1 MSKSMSRKVLDGYL
15 DANKYLLGVGVGR
28 AVGHLSGIPH
38 GQKIGALMG
47 ILSKPQIDKLI
58 TNLMTKHKK
67 VYQGKGMP
75 LSVYAI
81 SKNLNNNY
89 RFDGLKPHHLEA
101 VRECCDEHL
110 KGGGLDDL
118 SGLGLGATIREK
130 TNNIVK
136 GVKDHF
142 KKHGATYKKAGIGVG
157 TAIATALA
165 GKYLKNRYYGDDP
178 RNDLD
183 FEPID
188 MDGISVVNPNDDINV
203 SSLPEG
209 IERSGSD
216 LTTIGLPRGQVAN
229 PTHSLALAQSEG
241 ETALAQFERDLR
253 MAEAEGRK
261 ERHEALQKEQLAQYE
276 RELPSKIIREEADR
290 LKDEAI
296 ERAEARFD
304 RGEISK
310 EALEHIDRT
319 RTMGAIANPV
329 YEMVEDIGQFQPSE
343 LFIPKE
349 VVGKERDLPPRTLT
363 SSETTSQTE
372 AIRDRERE
380 RVQAHYDAEHTPPR
394 QKYDGAVDGMTM
406 TIGATQPTPEE
417 RVEAIEPDERQA
429 EIDEFLGEIADES
442 RVFKAR
448 QDITNQSLLN
458 PFEPITS
465 TDIQARSRIRN
476 IGAKGKV
483 NVKATQIK
491 GTFPDIKLPARTKRG
506 DRPDIS
512 LAMESTAPRFVP
524 SLQRPSVGRA
534 KRSGAMGRFF
544 RDPQGSVVGWT
555 NK

>member
-1 MSKSMSRKVLDGYL
+1 MSKSQRVPE
-15 DANKYLLGVGVGR
+15 
-28 AVGHLSGIPH
+28 GH
-38 GQKIGALMG
+38 KIGARMG
-47 ILSKPQIDKLI
+47 VLSKPQINTLI
-58 TNLMTKHKK
+58 TNLMKKHKK
-67 VYQGKGMP
+67 VYEGKGIP

-81 SKNLNNNY
+81 SKNLDNNY

-101 VRECCDEHL
+101 IKECCDEHL

-118 SGLGLGATIREK
+118 SGLGIGATIRQK
-130 TNNIVK
+130 TNNIIK

-142 KKHGATYKKAGIGVG
+142 KKHGTTYKKAGIGVG

-188 MDGISVVNPNDDINV
+188 MDGISIVNPNDDINV
-203 SSLPEG
+203 SSIPEG
-209 IERSGSD
+209 VVRSGSN
-216 LTTIGLPRGQVAN
+216 LTTLGLSQGQVV
-229 PTHSLALAQSEG
+229 G

-253 MAEAEGRK
+253 MAEAEGIE
-261 ERHEALQKEQLAQYE
+261 ERRQKLQEEQLAQYE
-276 RELPSKIIREEADR
+276 RDLPSITIRQEADALR
-290 LKDEAI
+290 DEAI
-296 ERAEARFD
+296 ERAEQRFD
-304 RGEISK
+304 RGEISE

-329 YEMVEDIGQFQPSE
+329 YEMVEDVGQFQPSE
-343 LFIPKE
+343 LTIPKE

-394 QKYDGAVDGMTM
+394 QKYDGAIDGITM

-429 EIDEFLGEIADES
+429 EIDEFLGAVADES
-442 RVFKAR
+442 RVFKGR

-458 PFEPITS
+458 PFEPLTS

-476 IGAKGKV
+476 IGAKGRK
-483 NVKATQIK
+483 NLKLAQIR
-491 GTFPDIKLPARTKRG
+491 GTFPDIILPDKQTRS

-512 LAMESTAPRFVP
+512 TAMESTPPRFVSP
-524 SLQRPSVGRA
+524 LQRPSVGRA
-534 KRSGAMGRFF
+534 KRSGVMGTFF
-544 RDPQGSVVGWT
+544 RNPAGSVVGWT